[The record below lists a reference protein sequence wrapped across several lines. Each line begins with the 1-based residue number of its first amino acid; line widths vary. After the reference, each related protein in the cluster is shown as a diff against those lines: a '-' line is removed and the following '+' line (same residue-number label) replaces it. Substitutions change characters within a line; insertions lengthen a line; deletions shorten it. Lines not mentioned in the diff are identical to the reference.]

1 MDLELNALAS
11 DVYGRSFGYLR
22 NNDYLMF
29 IRSLSLARG
38 FFEISGNE
46 YMKDLCTKF
55 AERLFD
61 TPSRW
66 LKMGEERAQFFSHMF
81 NDSSIIPSLEIER
94 LEKELR
100 ER

>member
-1 MDLELNALAS
+1 
-11 DVYGRSFGYLR
+11 
-22 NNDYLMF
+22 
-29 IRSLSLARG
+29 
-38 FFEISGNE
+38 
-46 YMKDLCTKF
+46 MKDLCTKF